1 MQVKLVINQTNYKV
15 VLISRG
21 IFSSQKIGK
30 RLKSLIKNHF
40 WHFFYSWVKLLH
52 RLIKICLIAVMIVI
66 YRMSLTGKHAHR

>member
-30 RLKSLIKNHF
+30 RLNSLIKK
-40 WHFFYSWVKLLH
+40 SLLA
-52 RLIKICLIAVMIVI
+52 LLLQLGKAIA
-66 YRMSLTGKHAHR
+66 